1 MILPRG
7 TIVVDE
13 LILPITD
20 TYLERGR
27 IYVTALV
34 RGPIRDVNTIGYVV
48 YGRDGEQVW
57 SGVNKNNGGAPIVWS
72 NIGPGT
78 SVFVSVSLS
87 VEGKQAVR

>member
-1 MILPRG
+1 MG

-13 LILPITD
+13 LILPVID
-20 TYLERGR
+20 LYLARGR

-34 RGPIRDVNTIGYVV
+34 KGPIRDVNTVGYVV

-57 SGVNKNNGGAPIVWS
+57 SGVNKHNGGAPIVWS

-78 SVFVSVSLS
+78 SVFVSVALS
-87 VEGKQAVR
+87 IEGKQTVR